1 MVQQALAA
9 LRRLGAVL
17 CGVLPPRDLADVAG
31 AVLQALAAR
40 VVGVH
45 ALFLYLPQPKQSNCV
60 AAPRLASG
68 GRRAPR
74 LRCLRF
80 ALDTH
85 MPVP

>member
-40 VVGVH
+40 VVGAH
-45 ALFLYLPQPKQSNCV
+45 ALFL
-60 AAPRLASG
+60 
-68 GRRAPR
+68 
-74 LRCLRF
+74 
-80 ALDTH
+80 
-85 MPVP
+85 